1 MRTKTRTSLQVLFDA
16 KVNKHEVRR
25 SVLINRIINA
35 CAISKV
41 TVYKWLSG
49 EMDIKEK
56 YRKKLAEVLGVNEID
71 LGTAI
76 IKTKGQYKKRTQ
88 KVTNSSINRR
98 VKRATKRH
106 IDTKLAVEKA
116 MSEALFTPNK
126 THVEL
131 AIKMCGMCNDEIVF
145 IEEVRQV
152 FISLQ
157 EDGLL
162 KKGAVVKL

>member
-1 MRTKTRTSLQVLFDA
+1 MRTKTSLQLLYIRA
-16 KVNKHEVRR
+16 ANKANMKRKEFLKRIASKL
-25 SVLINRIINA
+25 SV
-35 CAISKV
+35 STV
-41 TVYKWLSG
+41 TAYKWLSG
-49 EMDIKEK
+49 ELEIQEC
-56 YRKKLAEVLGVNEID
+56 YLPKLAKVLNVNEID

-131 AIKMCGMCNDEIVF
+131 AIKMCGMCNDEILF
-145 IEEVRQV
+145 IEEVRQA